1 MDAFDTY
8 LVLTFVGE
16 TRILAINADDE
27 LDEAD
32 IQDFDGDTQVRLRLN
47 PRPSCV
53 LRSLPLLYSELWQRS
68 MT

>member
-32 IQDFDGDTQVRLRLN
+32 IQDFDGETQVLLGLA
-47 PRPSCV
+47 PDLKPGPLCAQ
-53 LRSLPLLYSELWQRS
+53 LPNLV
-68 MT
+68 